1 MTEENRK
8 MQAYVRA
15 GERKAFE
22 LGNRGPLRFNPDG
35 TPAQEILD
43 AYWRC
48 GFYVFEGALGV
59 EELEELQS
67 DMENALERAPYT
79 RDATVD
85 AQGRPALGHDLAE
98 STFRFAKPLSDPFG
112 STQLVNGRHP
122 AKMYEPPPP
131 DNAPDFV
138 ISSIAHPLQIMDACL
153 RLYGHPQLLRI
164 AEQVNGSDFTPFTES
179 VIVKPAGL
187 GPSVAW
193 HRDGTTHWDSP
204 ALDEGTHGFNF
215 MAQLYGSTA
224 ENGVWVL
231 PGSHKL
237 RELDIKAMVE
247 DNGSDRLQGAVP
259 MVCAPGDVVI
269 SNRQALHA
277 SFANTSPQ
285 KRVTINFGFHRRRS
299 VLNVR
304 TLHNGKEVCFDDHRI
319 HERSRVIA
327 LAIDARRQRFP
338 HETRYQYEPMAGE
351 EESNRWSDATR
362 ATVLLN
368 YNLRN
373 LGI

>member
-1 MTEENRK
+1 
-8 MQAYVRA
+8 
-15 GERKAFE
+15 
-22 LGNRGPLRFNPDG
+22 
-35 TPAQEILD
+35 
-43 AYWRC
+43 
-48 GFYVFEGALGV
+48 
-59 EELEELQS
+59 
-67 DMENALERAPYT
+67 
-79 RDATVD
+79 
-85 AQGRPALGHDLAE
+85 
-98 STFRFAKPLSDPFG
+98 
-112 STQLVNGRHP
+112 
-122 AKMYEPPPP
+122 MYEPPPP